1 VTDLDA
7 TATAHAILEAE
18 ERLARMVCGD
28 AEAAPVEVLREMIAR
43 ERADGC
49 TEIAMKY
56 SVTDPLLRVLF
67 VALCRRYGLTAFRR
81 AGQRK
86 TTFSVEGP
94 PRFLQ
99 EVWPPLF
106 DDCAR
111 AVVSRA
117 KAWIQAVAAQ
127 LDDRRDVA
135 EDG

>member
-1 VTDLDA
+1 MTDLDA
-7 TATAHAILEAE
+7 TAAAQAIHEGE
-18 ERLARMVCGD
+18 ERVARMWGGG
-28 AEAAPVEVLREMIAR
+28 AEAAAAEVLREMIAR

-56 SVTDPLLRVLF
+56 SVTDPLLRVLV

-106 DDCAR
+106 RDCAA
-111 AVVSRA
+111 AVGSRA
-117 KAWIQAVAAQ
+117 TAWIQAVAAQ
-127 LDDRRDVA
+127 LDDRRGVA

>member
-1 VTDLDA
+1 
-7 TATAHAILEAE
+7 
-18 ERLARMVCGD
+18 
-28 AEAAPVEVLREMIAR
+28 MIAR
-43 ERADGC
+43 ERAEGC

-67 VALCRRYGLTAFRR
+67 VVLCRRYGLRAFRR
-81 AGQRK
+81 PGQRK

-106 DDCAR
+106 DDCAA
-111 AVVSRA
+111 AVGSRA
-117 KAWIQAVAAQ
+117 TAWIQAVAAQ
-127 LDDRRDVA
+127 LDDRRGVV